1 MTKSNQNVHVLAD
14 ETLGGIKREYV
25 EVKRK
30 AKIGEKV
37 IIVDADVQD
46 EEPYDNGD
54 IFKVEKKSTGF
65 LKRLGIGGNPI
76 VGKYISALHFIMS
89 SFSSLV

>member
-54 IFKVEKKSTGF
+54 IFKVKK
-65 LKRLGIGGNPI
+65 
-76 VGKYISALHFIMS
+76 KYGLSETARNRW
-89 SFSSLV
+89 